1 MRSTMRLPGLIET
14 PAGWAWLFGFMLIF
28 WAPLPG
34 EQRLPAIF
42 LAILGI
48 WLHFRHREDV
58 AIFPGMREMRT
69 TLALLIL
76 PCLASLPF
84 SLAPR
89 DTLGILLVLITFHWI
104 GLAIL
109 AGLAGKPP
117 RWMLLALAA
126 TLCFWAVDALV
137 QWVFGVDFLGVP
149 RAPSGR
155 LLGIFGDNQRL
166 GFMLG
171 VMMPLVILPLVRDR
185 PYTAMACY
193 GFLAFIVGLVGSRA
207 AMVFAVLAGAV
218 LLYRLPGWRHRL
230 GLLSAGLAILAAAI
244 LLSPIHSQRILERN
258 YTAYLDNPA
267 YSRGE
272 ALFLQVDD
280 FLSGRLKIWST
291 AGNMFLARPLTGVG
305 AGAFDEAYDRYST
318 RPDDQFTA
326 RGGYPGGV
334 YHAHQLYVSS
344 AAETGLVGLA
354 CLAAMIAYLVRW
366 YRRLPPQG
374 REHAAPYAYSLLIA
388 FFPFNSQHGIYIGWW
403 FMTLFFLLCA
413 MLAAGERGRAEA
425 SS

>member
-1 MRSTMRLPGLIET
+1 MTFPGLLRT
-14 PAGWAWLFGFMLIF
+14 PTGWAWLFSFMLIF

-34 EQRLPAIF
+34 EQRLPAVC
-42 LAILGI
+42 LAILGL
-48 WLHFRHREDV
+48 WLHMRRPADIAEL
-58 AIFPGMREMRT
+58 PGRREMRA
-69 TLALLIL
+69 TLALLVL

-89 DTLGILLVLITFHWI
+89 DTLGILLVLTVFHWV
-104 GLAIL
+104 GLAVL
-109 AGLAGKPP
+109 SGLAAKPP
-117 RWMLLALAA
+117 RWLLLALGA
-126 TLCFWAVDALV
+126 TLCFWALDALV
-137 QWVFGVDFLGVP
+137 QLILGVDLLGVP
-149 RAPSGR
+149 RAQSGR

-171 VMMPLVILPLVRDR
+171 VMMPLVIVPLARAR
-185 PYTAMACY
+185 PYAAMVCY
-193 GFLAFIVGLVGSRA
+193 GFLAFIVGMVGSRA
-207 AMVFAVLAGAV
+207 AIVFALLAGAV
-218 LLYRLPGWRHRL
+218 LFHRLPGWRHRL
-230 GLLSAGLAILAAAI
+230 GLLGAGLAIVAGAI

-305 AGAFDEAYDRYST
+305 AGAFDEAYDHYST
-318 RPDDQFTA
+318 RPDDQFTT

-334 YHAHQLYVSS
+334 YHAHQLYVSA

-354 CLAAMIAYLVRW
+354 CLVAMIVYLVRW
-366 YRRLPPQG
+366 YRGLPPEG
-374 REHAAPYAYSLLIA
+374 REHAAPYAYSMLIA
-388 FFPFNSQHGIYIGWW
+388 FFPINSQHGVYIGWW
-403 FMTLFFLLCA
+403 FMTLFLLLCA
-413 MLAAGERGRAEA
+413 MLAAGEHGRAKRP
-425 SS
+425 S

>member
-1 MRSTMRLPGLIET
+1 MTFPGLLRT
-14 PAGWAWLFGFMLIF
+14 PTGWAWLFSVMLIF

-34 EQRLPAIF
+34 EQRLPAVC
-42 LAILGI
+42 LAILGL
-48 WLHFRHREDV
+48 WLHMRRPADIAEL
-58 AIFPGMREMRT
+58 PGRREMRA
-69 TLALLIL
+69 TLALLVL

-89 DTLGILLVLITFHWI
+89 DTLGILLVLTVFHWV
-104 GLAIL
+104 GLAVL
-109 AGLAGKPP
+109 SGLAAKPP
-117 RWMLLALAA
+117 RWLLLALGA
-126 TLCFWAVDALV
+126 TLCFWALDALV
-137 QWVFGVDFLGVP
+137 QLILGVDLLGVP
-149 RAPSGR
+149 RAQSGR

-171 VMMPLVILPLVRDR
+171 VMMPLVIVPLARAR
-185 PYTAMACY
+185 PYAAMLCY
-193 GFLAFIVGLVGSRA
+193 GFLAFIVGMVGSRA
-207 AMVFAVLAGAV
+207 AIVFALLAGAV
-218 LLYRLPGWRHRL
+218 LFHRLPGWRHRL
-230 GLLSAGLAILAAAI
+230 GLLGAGLAIVAGAI

-305 AGAFDEAYDRYST
+305 AGAFDEAYDHYST
-318 RPDDQFTA
+318 RPDDQFTT

-334 YHAHQLYVSS
+334 YHAHQLYVSA

-354 CLAAMIAYLVRW
+354 CLVAMIVYLVRW
-366 YRRLPPQG
+366 YRGLPPEG
-374 REHAAPYAYSLLIA
+374 REHAAPYAYSMLIA
-388 FFPFNSQHGIYIGWW
+388 FFPINSQHGVYIGWG
-403 FMTLFFLLCA
+403 FMTLFLLLCA
-413 MLAAGERGRAEA
+413 MLAAGEHGRAKRP
-425 SS
+425 S